1 MYTRVLVKFIHNFFL
16 TLIFSFWLHS
26 SFSWLQYKRNYLC
39 IVQVVKYICVDVMTV
54 IPSLLFSN
62 TLIVSTPSSRSVSVL
77 KRWPWQIVARGTW
90 HVARAWP
97 GLREHAVDH
106 PHVGLGA
113 SLPRRGSLRLPRG
126 CQGGERPHEVLM
138 SNSYFVFFGQLPS
151 PLGNP

>member
-1 MYTRVLVKFIHNFFL
+1 MFLLNLFITFFWRL
-16 TLIFSFWLHS
+16 YFHFDSILRFLDCNTNEI
-26 SFSWLQYKRNYLC
+26 
-39 IVQVVKYICVDVMTV
+39 ICVSYKLWNISVYV

-97 GLREHAVDH
+97 GLRQHAVDH

>member
-90 HVARAWP
+90 HERDLVSVSTPLTILTSDWV
-97 GLREHAVDH
+97 LRFRDA
-106 PHVGLGA
+106 GA
-113 SLPRRGSLRLPRG
+113 SACREVVRGESG
-126 CQGGERPHEVLM
+126 LM
-138 SNSYFVFFGQLPS
+138 KFWWATLILCFLVNCRHLWEIPS
-151 PLGNP
+151 C